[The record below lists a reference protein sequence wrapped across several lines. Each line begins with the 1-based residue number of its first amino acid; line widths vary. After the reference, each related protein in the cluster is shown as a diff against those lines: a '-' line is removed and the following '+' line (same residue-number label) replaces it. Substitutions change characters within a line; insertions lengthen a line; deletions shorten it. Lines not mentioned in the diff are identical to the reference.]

1 MTLPFGEPF
10 ETILIVEDR
19 PALLK
24 FVKQVLEEAN
34 FSVIAAGSVKQAMR
48 LEAEFPG
55 TIDLLLSDVKLKSMS
70 GPELAKRLTRKR
82 PQMRTMLMSGYAGGA
97 MLLLNYGWHY
107 AEKPAVAAALVS
119 KLKETLR
126 GEAHEQSRDRLDTFK
141 GPRRPFGR
149 ATLRYRPAAP
159 ARARRGA

>member
-34 FSVIAAGSVKQAMR
+34 FSVIAASSVKQAMR

-55 TIDLLLSDVKLKSMS
+55 TIDLLLSDVKLKTTS
-70 GPELAKRLTRKR
+70 GLELAKKLTRKR

-97 MLLLNYGWHY
+97 MLILNYGWHY
-107 AEKPAVAAALVS
+107 VEKPSAAAVLVG
-119 KLKETLR
+119 KVKDTLR
-126 GEAHEQSRDRLDTFK
+126 GEAYEQSRNRLDTFTSL
-141 GPRRPFGR
+141 RRPFGR
-149 ATLRYRPAAP
+149 AALRYRPAAP